1 MRQKLV
7 VIGNGMSG
15 MHTVEE
21 LVGIAPERYNN
32 TVFGS
37 EPYGNYNR
45 IMLTPVLFGAK
56 SIAEILLHDFDWY
69 KERDII
75 LYCGSNKTIVD
86 VDREQQQVIAKDGT
100 KAKYD
105 ILLIATGSLPLM
117 LDIPGIDAQG
127 VMEFRNIADVQV
139 MIEKAETKQHAVIL
153 GAGLLGLEA
162 ANGLLQRGMQV
173 TVIHRANQVLNRQL
187 DQQAAFFLQ
196 RELECK
202 GINFRFEVTVEE
214 IHITNQHISQV
225 RLSDGSLLPADL
237 LVMTT
242 GIQPNIGLSK
252 HIGLHCERGIVV
264 NDYLQTSD
272 ARIYAV
278 GECIQ
283 HRGEVFGLVSPIY
296 EQAKVCARQLAD
308 ESGAVYQSTPSAIKL
323 KVTGIDM
330 FSIGNFHGDADC
342 QELVLIDHAQGV
354 YRKIVLKNDLII
366 GMIMYGDTTDSAWYL
381 GLVKNK
387 INIADIRDRLIF
399 NQCALAA

>member
-21 LVGIAPERYNN
+21 LVGIAPERYNI

-45 IMLTPVLFGAK
+45 IMLTPVLFGTK
-56 SIAEILLHDFDWY
+56 SIAEIFIHDFDWY

-127 VMEFRNIADVQV
+127 VMGFRNIADVQV

-173 TVIHRANQVLNRQL
+173 TVIHRADQVLNRQL
-187 DQQAAFFLQ
+187 DQQAALFLQ
-196 RELECK
+196 REFERK
-202 GINFRFEVTVEE
+202 GINFRFEVTIEE
-214 IHITNQHISQV
+214 ILITNQDIRQV

-237 LVMTT
+237 LVMAT

-252 HIGLHCERGIVV
+252 HIGLYCERGIVV

-272 ARIYAV
+272 TKIYAV

-308 ESGAVYQSTPSAIKL
+308 ESGAVYQSMPWAIKL